1 MKRANTMK
9 TNVSTLNFLQDVLV
23 CSLGAFGGP
32 EAHYGVFLDQMV
44 TKKHYITQDEL
55 VELIAL
61 TAILPGP
68 SSTQTIIAIGHH
80 VGGPKLAAL
89 TLLVWALPAI
99 FMMSSF
105 SFIADILDVLNLTQN
120 GLRFIAPMAVAF
132 MVLAAYR
139 IGRKSLTK
147 PWKIGWFVLS
157 VILSYLV
164 RSSWMFPVILISGAL
179 LSILIQPKKH
189 PWQQMNLK
197 PEWQYLIIFMVM
209 AVGLLLITTWI
220 DNPLL
225 HLFSLF
231 YRYGY
236 MVIGGGNVVIPYMIS
251 DLVETGSLVSY
262 QEFLTGFGL
271 VQGMPGPMFSFSA
284 YVGGLASSNLG
295 VVSQWVGAIIS
306 GLAIFLPGVLLI
318 FFIYPLWGELK
329 KQSMIQVALEGITIS
344 AAALMSS
351 AALMLIQNMGLSLEN
366 ILVFIICLAV
376 LASKKIWTPLLVLA
390 VLAAGFIVH

>member
-1 MKRANTMK
+1 MK

-55 VELIAL
+55 IELIAL
-61 TAILPGP
+61 AAILPGP

-105 SFIADILDVLNLTQN
+105 SFIADILDVLNITQS
-120 GLRFIAPMAVAF
+120 GLRFVAPMAVAF

-147 PWKIGWFVLS
+147 PWKMSWFVLS

-164 RSSWMFPVILISGAL
+164 RSSWMFPVILVSGAL
-179 LSILIQPKKH
+179 LSILIQPKNH

-197 PEWQYLIIFMVM
+197 PEWQYLVIFMVM
-209 AVGLLLITTWI
+209 AVGLLLISTWI
-220 DNPLL
+220 DSPLL

-329 KQSMIQVALEGITIS
+329 KQSMIQVALEGISIS

-351 AALMLIQNMGLSLEN
+351 AALMLIQNTGLTLEN
-366 ILVFIICLAV
+366 LMVFVISLAV

-390 VLAAGFIVH
+390 VLAAGFIIL